1 MTLCYKLIYILSF
14 QINVSSVIRAALL
27 HHDPYYAKSQL
38 HAPALSCAI
47 FHLDVKA
54 TGPLGGQ

>member
-1 MTLCYKLIYILSF
+1 MTLCYQQIYILSF
-14 QINVSSVIRAALL
+14 QINVSSVIRAVLL

-47 FHLDVKA
+47 FHLDVKTA
-54 TGPLGGQ
+54 GSFGGQ